1 LFIFVLLKQTMF
13 PTMKK
18 AIIASLFFLA
28 AAAFCNAQ
36 DIITTKSGEDIE
48 AKILEVSPKE
58 IKYKKFS
65 NLEGPIFTLPVKDI
79 LIVRYETGEN
89 EIFTTQPVM
98 LNTDKKVVPG
108 MRYQDYKGLYDS
120 SRYMKQPNDP
130 YSPFW
135 AGFGSFIIP
144 GLGEAITGEWGRAAG
159 FFFSNLGIA
168 LSQSLIVN
176 DAVIREGDY
185 AYDHLPAGYW
195 ILMAGRIGLNVWSI
209 CDSVKI
215 AKIKDMY
222 YQDMQ
227 AQRAALDIRLDPFF
241 AYTPAGG
248 NQLQPVTGFSL
259 RLSF

>member
-1 LFIFVLLKQTMF
+1 MKKLILLSVLLC
-13 PTMKK
+13 
-18 AIIASLFFLA
+18 ASLSA
-28 AAAFCNAQ
+28 WGQ
-36 DIITTKSGEDIE
+36 DLITKKDGSDIE
-48 AKILEVSPKE
+48 AKILEVTPTE

-79 LIVRYETGEN
+79 LIVRYENGEN
-89 EIFTTQPVM
+89 EIFTTQPVV
-98 LNTDKKVVPG
+98 LNTDKEVVPG

-135 AGFGSFIIP
+135 AGFASFIIP

-176 DAVIREGDY
+176 DAVIREGGY

-195 ILMAGRIGLNVWSI
+195 ILMAGRVGLNIWSI

-248 NQLQPVTGFSL
+248 SQLQPVTGFSL

>member
-1 LFIFVLLKQTMF
+1 MKKLVILSVLLC
-13 PTMKK
+13 
-18 AIIASLFFLA
+18 ASLSA
-28 AAAFCNAQ
+28 WGQ
-36 DIITTKSGEDIE
+36 DLITKKDGSDIE
-48 AKILEVSPKE
+48 AKILEVTPTE

-79 LIVRYETGEN
+79 LIVRYENGEN
-89 EIFTTQPVM
+89 EIFTTQPVV
-98 LNTDKKVVPG
+98 LNTDKEVVPG

-120 SRYMKQPNDP
+120 SRYMKQENDP

-135 AGFGSFIIP
+135 AGFASFFIP

-159 FFFSNLGIA
+159 FFFSNMGIA

-176 DAVIREGDY
+176 DAVIREGGY

-195 ILMAGRIGLNVWSI
+195 ILMAARVGLNVWSI

-222 YQDMQ
+222 YQDMK
-227 AQRAALDIRLDPFF
+227 AQRAGLDIKLDPFF

-248 NQLQPVTGFSL
+248 SQLQPVTGFSL